1 MSFTFLGAALNFEM
15 GVEFVQHTLA
25 RDQDIILDFEL
36 LADMLSRVLPVLTGT
51 SQDFRSKLEAD
62 PGYFV
67 ID

>member
-1 MSFTFLGAALNFEM
+1 M

-36 LADMLSRVLPVLTGT
+36 LADMLSRVLPVLNGT

-62 PGYFV
+62 PGYFI